1 MATPQ
6 QVCRIG
12 LLEFIRGSSNTQFV
26 VPVYQRKYTWTTKE
40 VSQYLDDLE
49 GIINGNFDKHFLGII
64 TYLDQSISYTERE
77 FSIIDGQQRLITTFL
92 MLYAI
97 KYLLEEKGLQDEA
110 DDVTYQYLEYTT
122 KRITKS
128 KLKPL
133 VLDDDVYQH
142 IIDCDFEGIYKNSNI
157 YCNFIYIKKRLG
169 ELFTHIDFETLFDA
183 LEEVYIVCIP
193 VLESDYPQKIFE
205 SINSTGVKLS
215 ASDLIRNFMLMTVNS
230 DEQDYLYAKYW
241 KKIEQNISIDSKKLE
256 IYFRMFLAVK
266 TYSLINIKSIYDG
279 FKTWYNNELESKNI
293 EDIFKEIVEYSG
305 YYYDIYK
312 RDIDTLDDEIKD
324 SIREFREILYDMPA
338 PFLMGMYKLYKNKES
353 DSVVSIS
360 GEQFASIVSVINS
373 YLIRRAIS
381 GLDTSDI
388 TRLFPTLLKNVLDDC
403 NEDYSK
409 IVEYTKKNLINKN
422 RGKSA
427 YMPDDTQLKNAVRY
441 ANVYNL
447 RLPLKVILKKL
458 ENQNNSAPVN
468 FKNLSIEHLMPQTP
482 TKEWL
487 EALGVNEI
495 EYENNVHRLGNLT
508 LAAKI
513 DNSKMKNNPWDYKK
527 AVLASTS
534 HLKINEEIL
543 QTKEWNLKAINDRTE
558 KLLDKINE
566 LYPYCSASDDVIIK
580 YNLSLDSSGIHAE
593 GILYEEDGSVEILAG
608 SEMVDYRS
616 IMTGEAWEI
625 EYYEDLLE
633 DQIIKEN
640 ENKMVFIK
648 NYVFTVKR
656 KTALSLTASLLTGGS
671 KSGWESWKDVDGN
684 VLNESKYIQKNKF
697 QSE

>member
-1 MATPQ
+1 
-6 QVCRIG
+6 
-12 LLEFIRGSSNTQFV
+12 
-26 VPVYQRKYTWTTKE
+26 
-40 VSQYLDDLE
+40 
-49 GIINGNFDKHFLGII
+49 
-64 TYLDQSISYTERE
+64 
-77 FSIIDGQQRLITTFL
+77 
-92 MLYAI
+92 
-97 KYLLEEKGLQDEA
+97 
-110 DDVTYQYLEYTT
+110 
-122 KRITKS
+122 
-128 KLKPL
+128 
-133 VLDDDVYQH
+133 
-142 IIDCDFEGIYKNSNI
+142 
-157 YCNFIYIKKRLG
+157 
-169 ELFTHIDFETLFDA
+169 
-183 LEEVYIVCIP
+183 
-193 VLESDYPQKIFE
+193 
-205 SINSTGVKLS
+205 
-215 ASDLIRNFMLMTVNS
+215 
-230 DEQDYLYAKYW
+230 
-241 KKIEQNISIDSKKLE
+241 
-256 IYFRMFLAVK
+256 
-266 TYSLINIKSIYDG
+266 
-279 FKTWYNNELESKNI
+279 
-293 EDIFKEIVEYSG
+293 
-305 YYYDIYK
+305 
-312 RDIDTLDDEIKD
+312 
-324 SIREFREILYDMPA
+324 
-338 PFLMGMYKLYKNKES
+338 MGMYKLYKNKES

-468 FKNLSIEHLMPQTP
+468 SKNLSIEHLMPQTP

-543 QTKEWNLKAINDRTE
+543 QTKEWNLNAINDRTE

-633 DQIIKEN
+633 EQIIKEN